1 MTNSVDGHLVLPVHE
16 MRLHIHHEV
25 GSGDGLFGSYQ
36 RDKEPITVTP
46 AEIIYQRRIAVLEHA
61 QRTGNVAE
69 TCRIFGISRT
79 RYYQW
84 KNVADRYGLEALVPK
99 ARRTPQ
105 MPDATPTHVIQALLT
120 LAVVEPTIGC
130 RQYADRLG
138 DQGFA
143 MAKSTVLKH
152 LVAHGRGS
160 PGQRPGTVLWRPV
173 CHQQGI
179 H

>member
-1 MTNSVDGHLVLPVHE
+1 MEDFNCHGSLNVLNRHPEQTLVLPVHG

-46 AEIIYQRRIAVLEHA
+46 AEIIYQRRIAVLDHA
-61 QRTGNVAE
+61 ARSRNVAE

-84 KNVADRYGLEALVPK
+84 KNGADRYGLDALVPK
-99 ARRTPQ
+99 GRRTPQ
-105 MPDATPTHVIQALLT
+105 MPEATPTHVVQSLLT

-138 DQGFA
+138 DQG
-143 MAKSTVLKH
+143 SPSPSRPSRSIWSPTVWGNGPS
-152 LVAHGRGS
+152 AW
-160 PGQRPGTVLWRPV
+160 P
-173 CHQQGI
+173 
-179 H
+179 